1 MKIVETGDKLIR
13 DRIKYQVVIAD
24 NNIFVICKYTS
35 ETVVDYEYPEIYTNR
50 SEINTLDVLHFE
62 KL

>member
-1 MKIVETGDKLIR
+1 MKIVETRDKLIR
-13 DRIKYQVVIAD
+13 NGIRYEVVIAD
-24 NNIFVICKYTS
+24 DNIFVICKYTS

-50 SEINTLDVLHFE
+50 SKINTLDDLGFV

>member
-1 MKIVETGDKLIR
+1 MKIVETGDKVIR